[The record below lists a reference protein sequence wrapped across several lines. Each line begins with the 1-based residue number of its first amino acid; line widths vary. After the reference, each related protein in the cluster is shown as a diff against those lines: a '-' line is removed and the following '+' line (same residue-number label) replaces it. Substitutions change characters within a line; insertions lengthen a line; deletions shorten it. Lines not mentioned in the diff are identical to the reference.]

1 MFATIFNSNARASYT
16 IPVAIVDPQPR
27 LKPPAAR
34 PPKELLS
41 SSSFL
46 LKRLGWAVKDRAM
59 DAYEAVGFSPYHY
72 AVLAL
77 LDEEP
82 PETQATIADSL
93 GYDRSHLVGL
103 LDELEERGL
112 IERRRDPADRRRH
125 LVKLTSEGKGALD
138 RLRTIARRV
147 DDEFLAPLDDDQR
160 AAFHAL
166 LLALAGYHEPRF
178 AASGQADQTVP

>member
-1 MFATIFNSNARASYT
+1 LFATIFNFNARASYT
-16 IPVAIVDPQPR
+16 IPVTVVDPEPR

-46 LKRLGWAVKDRAM
+46 LKRLGWAVKDRGMA
-59 DAYEAVGFSPYHY
+59 AYEAAGFSPYHH

-77 LDEEP
+77 LEEEP
-82 PETQATIADSL
+82 RETQATIADAL

-112 IERRRDPADRRRH
+112 VERRRDPTDRRRH
-125 LVKLTSEGKGALD
+125 LVKLTPEGKRALN
-138 RLRTIARRV
+138 RLRTIAKHV
-147 DDEFLAPLDDDQR
+147 DDDFFAPLDEEQR
-160 AAFHAL
+160 AELHGL

-178 AASGQADQTVP
+178 APSEERAKP